1 MTVPVSLKGRQI
13 LVVEDDFLIGYDFAQ
28 ALQRLGVLVLGPV
41 GNIDDA
47 LDLLAETLDIDGA
60 VLDLNL
66 GGEMSYPIAD
76 ALAERS
82 IPFVFTTGYD
92 KENIAG
98 RFAAVTR
105 CEKPVEISQVVQA
118 IFKQC

>member
-1 MTVPVSLKGRQI
+1 MTFDDSLKGRRL
-13 LVVEDDFLIGYDFAQ
+13 LVVEDDYLIGKDFAD
-28 ALQRLGVLVLGPV
+28 ALRELGADVIGPV
-41 GNIDDA
+41 GNVDDA
-47 LDLLAETLDIDGA
+47 LDLLAETLDIDGV

-92 KENIAG
+92 SSKIAA
-98 RFAAVTR
+98 RFSEAPC
-105 CEKPVEISQVVQA
+105 CEKPVQLSDVVEA
-118 IFKQC
+118 LLM

>member
-1 MTVPVSLKGRQI
+1 MTAGESLKGRR
-13 LVVEDDFLIGYDFAQ
+13 LLLVEDDFLIAYDFAES
-28 ALQRLGVLVLGPV
+28 LRLLGADVLGPV

-66 GGEMSYPIAD
+66 GGEMSYPVAD

-92 KENIAG
+92 KAHIAA

-105 CEKPVEISQVVQA
+105 CEKPVEISQVVRA
-118 IFKQC
+118 ILKQF

>member
-1 MTVPVSLKGRQI
+1 MTVGENLKGRRL
-13 LVVEDDFLIGYDFAQ
+13 LVVEDDFLIGIDFAES
-28 ALQRLGVLVLGPV
+28 LRELGADVLGPV
-41 GNIDDA
+41 GNVDDA
-47 LDLLAETLDIDGA
+47 LDLLAETPNIDGA
-60 VLDLNL
+60 FLDLNL

-92 KENIAG
+92 KANIAAP
-98 RFAAVTR
+98 FAAVTR

>member
-1 MTVPVSLKGRQI
+1 MTVLSSLAGRRI
-13 LVVEDDFLIGYDFAQ
+13 LVVEDDFLIGYDFAES
-28 ALQRLGVLVLGPV
+28 LKGLGADVLGPV
-41 GNIDDA
+41 GNVDDA
-47 LDLLAETLDIDGA
+47 LDLLAETMDVDGV

-92 KENIAG
+92 KAHIAE
-98 RFAAVTR
+98 RFSGVTR
-105 CEKPVEISQVVQA
+105 CEKPVEISMVMQA
-118 IFKQC
+118 LFP